1 MGLLQSPVTSVDF
14 SRFPALTYFK
24 DTDTQ
29 LKQVS
34 FRNNPQLRIVT
45 FIKKPLASLDM
56 SSCARLEYLYCEKN
70 RLTPLNVSNNTA
82 SGRLGCSGNQL
93 TTRM

>member
-1 MGLLQSPVTSVDF
+1 MEL

-34 FRNNPQLRIVT
+34 FRNNPRLRIVT
-45 FIKKPLASLDM
+45 FIKKAPGIAGYVQLR
-56 SSCARLEYLYCEKN
+56 RLEYLYCKKN

-82 SGRLGCSGNQL
+82 SGRLACSGNQL
-93 TTRM
+93 TTRMQPS

>member
-1 MGLLQSPVTSVDF
+1 MDL

-34 FRNNPQLRIVT
+34 FRNNPRLRIVT
-45 FIKKPLASLDM
+45 FIKKPLASL
-56 SSCARLEYLYCEKN
+56 
-70 RLTPLNVSNNTA
+70 NVSNNTA
-82 SGRLGCSGNQL
+82 SGRLGYSGNQL
-93 TTRM
+93 TTRMQPS

>member
-1 MGLLQSPVTSVDF
+1 MDL

-34 FRNNPQLRIVT
+34 FRNNPRLRIVT
-45 FIKKPLASLDM
+45 FLKKPLAS
-56 SSCARLEYLYCEKN
+56 
-70 RLTPLNVSNNTA
+70 LNVSNNTA
-82 SGRLGCSGNQL
+82 SGRLGYSGNQL
-93 TTRM
+93 TTRMQPS

>member
-1 MGLLQSPVTSVDF
+1 MDL

-34 FRNNPQLRIVT
+34 FRNNPRLRIVT
-45 FIKKPLASLDM
+45 FIKKPLASL
-56 SSCARLEYLYCEKN
+56 
-70 RLTPLNVSNNTA
+70 NVSNNTA
-82 SGRLGCSGNQL
+82 SGRLACSGNQL
-93 TTRM
+93 TTRMQPS